1 MIQRKTVLTH
11 PTLPSIGPY
20 SFGVKVGDLI
30 FLSGQLGLDP
40 TTNMLVLGGVEYQ
53 LRQIFKN
60 VMEGLAAQE
69 LTLANIV
76 KITVYMTDLSAF
88 SVVNKVFTE
97 LLAEPYPARTTI
109 EVSKLPL
116 GAVIELDFIVS

>member
-1 MIQRKTVLTH
+1 MSSKTVLMH
-11 PTLPSIGPY
+11 PTLPNIGPY
-20 SFGVKVGDLI
+20 SFGVKVGELV

-40 TTNMLVLGGVEYQ
+40 QTKTLVLGGVEYQ

-60 VMEGLAAQE
+60 VTQGLGTQG

-88 SVVNKVFTE
+88 PVVNTVFAE
-97 LLAEPYPARTTI
+97 ILSEPYPARTTI
-109 EVSKLPL
+109 EVSRLPL

>member
-1 MIQRKTVLTH
+1 MSSKTVLTH

-20 SFGVKVGDLI
+20 SFGVKVGGLI

-40 TTNMLVLGGVEYQ
+40 ETKTLVLGGVEYQ

-60 VMEGLAAQE
+60 VTQGLVAQE
-69 LTLANIV
+69 LTLENIV

-88 SVVNKVFTE
+88 SVVNTVF
-97 LLAEPYPARTTI
+97 AEILSDPYPARTTI
-109 EVSKLPL
+109 EVSRLPL